1 MMTFKNST
9 LLITILSILFSACQQ
24 SEKKA
29 TADGVEYYL
38 LATEDGA
45 VYEEGD
51 YAIYYLK
58 LMDENDSV
66 LIDSEE
72 VGMLPLKIDTTTF
85 TQRGNLFSILG
96 AMKVGDSVKS
106 ILTASEVYSKGFRQ
120 PLADGMNLNDRITII
135 ASAKEKF
142 DSAGFENWKVQ
153 MREEM
158 VAKMQAESTEQQ
170 VLNQASIKA
179 YIQENSLAVERTESG
194 LMYVIKEKG
203 AGSLPEVGQTVKV
216 NYTGMLLN
224 GKVFDT
230 SIEED
235 AKEANIFNEQ
245 RTYDPIAF
253 PLGQGRVIR
262 GWDEGIALLP
272 IGSKAQLI
280 IPSDLGYGP
289 RGSGAAIPPNAVLVF
304 NVELVAAE

>member
-9 LLITILSILFSACQQ
+9 LLITILSILFTSCQQ

-38 LATEDGA
+38 LSTEDGA
-45 VYEEGD
+45 PYEEGD

-66 LIDSEE
+66 LIDSKD
-72 VGMLPLKIDTTTF
+72 VGMLPLKVDSTTF
-85 TQRGNLFSILG
+85 TKRGNLFSVLG
-96 AMKVGDSVKS
+96 AMSVGDSVRS
-106 ILTASEVYSKGFRQ
+106 VLTASEVYSKGFRQ
-120 PLADGMNLNDRITII
+120 PLSDGMNLNDRITIV

-158 VAKMQAESTEQQ
+158 MAKMQKESLEQQ
-170 VLNQASIKA
+170 VTNQASIKE
-179 YIQENSLAVERTESG
+179 YIEENSLSAERTESG
-194 LMYVIKEKG
+194 LLYVVKEMGK
-203 AGSLPEVGQTVKV
+203 GSLPESGQTVKV
-216 NYTGMLLN
+216 NYTGMLLS

-230 SIEED
+230 SIAAD
-235 AKEANIFNEQ
+235 AKEAGMFNEQ
-245 RTYDPIAF
+245 KTYQPISFA
-253 PLGQGRVIR
+253 LGRGQVIR
-262 GWDEGIALLP
+262 GWDEGLALLP

-280 IPSDLGYGP
+280 IPSELGYGP

-304 NVELVAAE
+304 NVELIAAE